1 LSELSLDLKW
11 LVLFRF
17 GHVLM
22 LVALLAASGT
32 HWAALQSV
40 AWATMLAQ
48 NWQSAPLTQALEKTF
63 DGKHPCPLC
72 KVVAAGK
79 AAEQKSDFAL
89 ELKKLEYPPAPER
102 FILVGPSQFRLLP
115 EITFSAEAL
124 TQEPP
129 VPVPRSLFV

>member
-1 LSELSLDLKW
+1 
-11 LVLFRF
+11 VLFRF

-72 KVVAAGK
+72 NVVAAGQ
-79 AAEQKSDFAL
+79 AEEQKSDFTR

-102 FILVGPSQFRLLP
+102 WVLMGPAQFRLLP

-124 TQEPP
+124 TQEPS